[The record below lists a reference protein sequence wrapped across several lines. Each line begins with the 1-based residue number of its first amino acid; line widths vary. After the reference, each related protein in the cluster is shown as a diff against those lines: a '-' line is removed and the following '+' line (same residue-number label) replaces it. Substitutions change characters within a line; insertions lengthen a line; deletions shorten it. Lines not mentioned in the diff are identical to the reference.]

1 MKNKLFAVLMTAFSS
16 RLGAVLQ
23 WLVGGF
29 IGYAVAWL
37 TSAGFAPSP
46 ELADQLTVYLVGVGM
61 AVVSGWFNAYQSQQ
75 AEKLQNSLGVLADGW
90 IGPVTIKRAE
100 VVNAAE
106 GVAP

>member
-1 MKNKLFAVLMTAFSS
+1 
-16 RLGAVLQ
+16 
-23 WLVGGF
+23 
-29 IGYAVAWL
+29 VAWL

-61 AVVSGWFNAYQSQQ
+61 AVVSGWFNAYQAKQ
-75 AEKLQNSLGVLADGW
+75 AAKLQTALDVLPDGW
-90 IGPVTIKRAE
+90 IGPVTIKRAK